1 MLFAQGLPPPS
12 LDLLVEIKLMPRG
25 GQDALFTQDS
35 DDGDDDVG
43 KRVKYRRKGDVAIL
57 SADNFCFKV
66 CCYSTPS
73 PSTDDLHA

>member
-12 LDLLVEIKLMPRG
+12 LDLLVEIKLMPHG

-43 KRVKYRRKGDVAIL
+43 NPDSLNSSDESRPDISMASSQEIIQL
-57 SADNFCFKV
+57 SC
-66 CCYSTPS
+66 
-73 PSTDDLHA
+73 L